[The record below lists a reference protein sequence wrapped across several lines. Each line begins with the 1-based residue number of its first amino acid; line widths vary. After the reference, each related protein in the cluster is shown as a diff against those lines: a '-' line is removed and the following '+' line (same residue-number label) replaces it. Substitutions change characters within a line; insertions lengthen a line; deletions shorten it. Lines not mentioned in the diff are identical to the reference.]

1 MPTLMI
7 EHPIT
12 DFGTWQAAFAGFA
25 PARERAGVRAHRVR
39 QPVDDDRYVLVE
51 LDFDDVE
58 GAREFLGFL
67 TARVWSSPES
77 SPALAGAP
85 LTRIVAGRE

>member
-7 EHPIT
+7 EHPVT

-25 PARERAGVRAHRVR
+25 PARERAGVRAYRVR

-51 LDFDDVE
+51 LDFDDVDA
-58 GAREFLGFL
+58 ARRFLAFL
-67 TARVWSSPES
+67 TANVWSSPQGA
-77 SPALAGAP
+77 PALAGP
-85 LTRIVAGRE
+85 PQTRIVVDV